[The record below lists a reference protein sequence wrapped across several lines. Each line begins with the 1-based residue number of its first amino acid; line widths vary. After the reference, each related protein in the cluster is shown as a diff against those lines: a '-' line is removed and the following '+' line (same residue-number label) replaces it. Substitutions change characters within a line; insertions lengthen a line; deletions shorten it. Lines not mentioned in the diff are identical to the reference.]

1 MIQEELDLVQ
11 SQIITLTEQ
20 LKEYLTDSEQF

>member
-1 MIQEELDLVQ
+1 MIQEELELVQ